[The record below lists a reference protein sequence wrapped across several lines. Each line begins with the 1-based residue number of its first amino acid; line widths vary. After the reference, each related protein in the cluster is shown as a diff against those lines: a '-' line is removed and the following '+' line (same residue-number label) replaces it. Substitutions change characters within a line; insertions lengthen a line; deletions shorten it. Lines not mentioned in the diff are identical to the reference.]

1 MINVMLWL
9 DMHGCLYGID
19 ASGHS
24 GSAAKGKDIICSAAS
39 ALLRTV
45 SRTLEIEPSIKLVG
59 SIEEQGELH
68 LRLTLLEQSKRG
80 WLEGVSSFTV
90 LGLKD
95 LAAEYP
101 SFCRV
106 QLVTKDPDIKDL
118 KESNYGT

>member
-1 MINVMLWL
+1 MLWL
-9 DMHGCLYGID
+9 DKSGCLYGID

-39 ALLRTV
+39 TLLRTI
-45 SRTLEIEPSIKLVG
+45 SRILEIEPSIKLIG

-68 LRLTLLEQSKRG
+68 LRLILLEQSKKG

-106 QLVTKDPDIKDL
+106 KLVTKDPDNKDF
-118 KESNYGT
+118 KE